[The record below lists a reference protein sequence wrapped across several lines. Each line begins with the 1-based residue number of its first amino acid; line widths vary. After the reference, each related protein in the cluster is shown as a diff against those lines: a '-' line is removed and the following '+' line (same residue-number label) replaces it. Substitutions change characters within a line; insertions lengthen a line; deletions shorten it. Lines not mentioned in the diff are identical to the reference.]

1 MSGQDT
7 ELEQLR
13 AGVSCAVLLE
23 RGGYQI
29 DKGESTA
36 RCQKW
41 RRGSGEIVIV
51 NHDGRGWWDPQR
63 PGTDRTGKGDVFT
76 LAQYLDPGLN
86 FGHVRKLLRGLV
98 GLAPSYPMQER
109 RQAAHGKPAI
119 PVADLWAWR
128 SRLRHGSATWC
139 YLTGERALP
148 AAVLAAADRFDA
160 VREGPHGSAWFAHRD
175 QTGALTG
182 IDMRGPDWRGFS
194 KSSDKSLFRLPGEAA
209 QGSGGEAVG
218 IGGGGGTDTL
228 TRLAVC
234 EAPIDALSLAALEG
248 LRADTLYVST
258 TGGMGP
264 LTLACLQALLQ
275 DLAAHPEGVLAAAT
289 DADAAGERYAAHLMA
304 MAQAAGVR
312 SERLV
317 PSGGQNDWND
327 QLKQRDG
334 RGS

>member
-29 DKGESTA
+29 DKGESTPK
-36 RCQKW
+36 CQKW

-63 PGTDRTGKGDVFT
+63 PGTDRAGKGDVFT

-86 FGHVRKLLRGLV
+86 FGHVRKLLRGMV

-109 RQAAHGKPAI
+109 RQAAHDKPAI

-128 SRLRHGSATWC
+128 SRLRRGSATWN

-148 AAVLAAADRFDA
+148 AAVLAAADLFDA
-160 VREGPHGSAWFAHRD
+160 VREGPRGSAWFAHRGD
-175 QTGALTG
+175 DGVLTG

-194 KSSDKSLFRLPGEAA
+194 KSSDKSLFRLPG
-209 QGSGGEAVG
+209 
-218 IGGGGGTDTL
+218 GTGLL

-248 LRADTLYVST
+248 LRGDTLYVST

-264 LTLACLQALLQ
+264 LTLACLDALLQ

-304 MAQAAGVR
+304 MAEAAGVR

-317 PSGGQNDWND
+317 PPDGQKDWND
-327 QLKQRDG
+327 LLKQRNG